1 MHMHPSSPSLFY
13 LCHFRSPSHP
23 DGKPLS
29 HSQLLPS
36 LCFLHVISHCVLS
49 ALILNPHICS
59 FFPFSLSSSLFE
71 TLSLLL
77 GVGNLIGLF
86 VSYLLFAHQ
95 YKPSHPALVRAAAL
109 SDAFRP
115 NSLWKL
121 LPLPVLSPTVPS
133 PSHMFYK
140 ITLLLTHWRYFPL
153 LFSILS
159 FYPHWFQY
167 LIFSPTPLSSLRSYV
182 IFFKTCL
189 TNHPTRIFFLWTF
202 VTSIL
207 LKARST
213 FHLFVCVS

>member
-1 MHMHPSSPSLFY
+1 MHPSSPSLFY

-86 VSYLLFAHQ
+86 VSYLL
-95 YKPSHPALVRAAAL
+95 
-109 SDAFRP
+109 
-115 NSLWKL
+115 
-121 LPLPVLSPTVPS
+121 
-133 PSHMFYK
+133 
-140 ITLLLTHWRYFPL
+140 I
-153 LFSILS
+153 SI
-159 FYPHWFQY
+159 
-167 LIFSPTPLSSLRSYV
+167 
-182 IFFKTCL
+182 
-189 TNHPTRIFFLWTF
+189 NHPTQLWSEQLPSQMPSGLI
-202 VTSIL
+202 VYENYCHCLSYPPQCL
-207 LKARST
+207 LLVICFTKSCCSLLTGDT
-213 FHLFVCVS
+213 FHSFFPS